1 MTDDP
6 AAFDFTGN
14 QARELQAEAAA
25 RVQADHARE
34 IRDARA
40 RHRGAK
46 VHYDPAVN
54 DVVVDYT
61 GARA

>member
-6 AAFDFTGN
+6 ARFDFTGRT
-14 QARELQAEAAA
+14 ARELQAEAAD

-34 IRDARA
+34 IRDAQA

-46 VHYDPAVN
+46 VYFDAELN
-54 DVVVDYT
+54 DVIVDYT
-61 GARA
+61 ASR

>member
-14 QARELQAEAAA
+14 QARELQAETA
-25 RVQADHARE
+25 RAQADHARE
-34 IRDARA
+34 IRDAQA

-46 VHYDPAVN
+46 VYYDTELN
-54 DVVVDYT
+54 DVIVDYT
-61 GARA
+61 ASR

>member
-1 MTDDP
+1 MTEDP
-6 AAFDFTGN
+6 ARFDFTGRT
-14 QARELQAEAAA
+14 ARVLQAEAAA

-40 RHRGAK
+40 RHCGAK
-46 VHYDPAVN
+46 VYYDPAVN

-61 GARA
+61 GAA